1 METQLGSKMKQP
13 FYIQNEY
20 AALQKVIL
28 GTAQGIK
35 PDPDRELQRG
45 LPATS
50 QLYTQPDPAV
60 TGREF
65 SAVLEFMEK
74 LGIEV
79 MQPNLVE
86 SPKITD
92 QTCPRDI
99 GFVIDSIYF
108 RANSRYTSRNLEHS
122 GIKHLLSTF
131 SSQHQIEMPKNIFL
145 EGGDVVLAPGKVFIG
160 LGARSTRTG
169 ILWLADQLKHHG
181 IDREIIIVPHDV
193 LHLDCCW
200 NVVGPNLALWCN
212 QATGKFSDING
223 NSIEI
228 DFETILVNRKEQAAL
243 ATNVLVVGP
252 GEILARN
259 HFHCD
264 KVNDQI
270 EKKYKFLVHRLSFN
284 CVPAIGG
291 SFRCATLPL
300 YRS

>member
-1 METQLGSKMKQP
+1 MTQL
-13 FYIQNEY
+13 FNIQNEY

-35 PDPDRELQRG
+35 PNPDHELQAG

-50 QLYTQPDPAV
+50 QLYTQPDPVVA
-60 TGREF
+60 GREF
-65 SAVLEFMEK
+65 SGVLEYMKE
-74 LGIEV
+74 LGMEV
-79 MQPNLVE
+79 MQPDLVE
-86 SPKITD
+86 SSRVTD

-108 RANSRYTSRNLEHS
+108 KANSRYTSRNLEHR
-122 GIKHLLSTF
+122 GIDHLLTTF
-131 SSQHQIEMPKNIFL
+131 SHQHQVEMPKNIFL

-169 ILWLADQLKHHG
+169 ILWLADQLKQHE
-181 IDREIIIVPHDV
+181 IDRKIIIVPHDV

-223 NSIEI
+223 NSVQI
-228 DFETILVNRKEQAAL
+228 DYETILVNRNEQAAL

-252 GEILARN
+252 SEILAR
-259 HFHCD
+259 HQLQCD

-270 EKKYKFLVHRLSFN
+270 EKIFKFIVHRLSFD

>member
-1 METQLGSKMKQP
+1 MRQL
-13 FYIQNEY
+13 FNIQNEY
-20 AALQKVIL
+20 AALQTVIL

-35 PDPDRELQRG
+35 PDPDHELQAG

-50 QLYTQPDPAV
+50 QLYTQPDPAM
-60 TGREF
+60 TEQDF
-65 SAVLEFMEK
+65 SGVLECMEK

-79 MQPNLVE
+79 MQPDLVE
-86 SPKITD
+86 SSQVTD

-108 RANSRYTSRNLEHS
+108 KANSRYTSRNLEHR
-122 GIKHLLSTF
+122 GIEHLLSTF
-131 SSQHQIEMPKNIFL
+131 SHQHQVDMPQDIFL
-145 EGGDVVLAPGKVFIG
+145 EGGDVVLAPGKVFVG

-169 ILWLADQLKHHG
+169 ILWLADQLKHHE

-212 QATGKFSDING
+212 QATGNFSDING
-223 NSIEI
+223 NAIEI

-243 ATNVLVVGP
+243 ATNVLVIGP
-252 GEILARN
+252 GEIFARN

-270 EKKYKFLVHRLSFN
+270 EKKYKFIVHRLPFD

>member
-65 SAVLEFMEK
+65 SAVLEVMEK

-122 GIKHLLSTF
+122 GIEHLLGTF

-145 EGGDVVLAPGKVFIG
+145 EGGDVVLAPWKVFIG

-200 NVVGPNLALWCN
+200 NVVGPNLALWCS
-212 QATGKFSDING
+212 QATCKFSDINE

-270 EKKYKFLVHRLSFN
+270 EKKYKFLVHRLSFD
-284 CVPAIGG
+284 CVHAIGG